1 MASFATDGV
10 NNALNW
16 AGCRAAENATYDD
29 LEAQLVQTAVSVGES
44 QTRAE
49 RTMRSA
55 RHRIEIELGGHSE

>member
-1 MASFATDGV
+1 M
-10 NNALNW
+10 
-16 AGCRAAENATYDD
+16 TYDD
-29 LEAQLVQTAVSVGES
+29 LKAQLVQTAVSVGES